1 MTRVMT
7 NFGVQYFFIFE
18 SVQFLPRGGVGVLP
32 YVRYRGMRGPKS
44 LVFQSFWSEIGYR
57 F

>member
-18 SVQFLPRGGVGVLP
+18 TVQFLSRGGVGVLP

-44 LVFQSFWSEIGYR
+44 LVFQSFWSEIGNVT
-57 F
+57 